1 MSSIHP
7 AVASVL
13 NARNDATQ
21 QQVQMAVIA
30 KGLDAQEQSGDAI
43 NALLEQA
50 KQVQTQIANGH
61 IDVRV

>member
-21 QQVQMAVIA
+21 QQVQMAVVA
-30 KGLDAQEQSGDAI
+30 KGLDVQEQTGDAI
-43 NALLEQA
+43 NAMLEQA
-50 KQVQTQIANGH
+50 KQVQTQIANGRL
-61 IDVRV
+61 DVRV

>member
-30 KGLDAQEQSGDAI
+30 KGLDVQEQTGDAI
-43 NALLEQA
+43 NAMLEQA
-50 KQVQTQIANGH
+50 KQVQTQIASGH
-61 IDVRV
+61 LDVRV

>member
-21 QQVQMAVIA
+21 QKVQMAVIA
-30 KGLDAQEQSGDAI
+30 KGMDVQQQTGDAI
-43 NALLEQA
+43 NAMLEQA
-50 KQVQTQIANGH
+50 KQVQTQIASGH
-61 IDVRV
+61 LDVRV